1 MGRKRDRARQ
11 LVYFCVAGLII
22 LPLFGCTV
30 YQKSYFSKNEVVE
43 KVPEIEETKEETLPL
58 KEPVEIVEKEA
69 VEIVPPRD
77 EVKDVPPPLKEES
90 EKVKKSAEEEIPG
103 SENLLKAKKL
113 LELGDYEG
121 SLVENQKVL
130 SLPGQNT
137 PGDQALFN
145 IGLIYA
151 HPGNTKKDYE
161 KSVLFFKTL
170 LKDYPQSSFSEEAKI
185 WIEVLQ
191 ENRKLIQMIEKS
203 KEVDIAVEEKKREKE
218 R

>member
-1 MGRKRDRARQ
+1 MGRKRGRARQ
-11 LVYFCVAGLII
+11 LVYFCIAGLII
-22 LPLFGCTV
+22 FPLFGCTV

-43 KVPEIEETKEETLPL
+43 K
-58 KEPVEIVEKEA
+58 
-69 VEIVPPRD
+69 VPPRD

-90 EKVKKSAEEEIPG
+90 EKVKKSEEEEIRG
-103 SENLLKAKKL
+103 LENLLKAKKL
-113 LELGDYEG
+113 LEQGDYEG
-121 SLVENQKVL
+121 SLEENQKVL
-130 SLPGQNT
+130 SLPSKNT

-161 KSVLFFKTL
+161 KSVLFFKKL
-170 LKDYPQSSFSEEAKI
+170 LKDYPQSSFNEESKI